1 MKTQVPLYQSSVI
14 IFSLQ
19 LRQLPH
25 LGKQNAMTSW
35 CSLPRQSQRSHHS
48 CLLELRMRGAN
59 LAFLSQHL
67 LEMLSVI
74 TAASLALK
82 SPSDQRCLLYN
93 EGTCWREKSAIPLL
107 KQALF
112 TMRSSSEAALLN
124 LLYSQHVYGLCSSCR
139 IQEACTPKPSGAS
152 ANPKGRLVL
161 HAHRNTILLHSYD
174 SQTVHATIP
183 PLGKY
188 LASQIRNFM
197 IF

>member
-1 MKTQVPLYQSSVI
+1 
-14 IFSLQ
+14 
-19 LRQLPH
+19 
-25 LGKQNAMTSW
+25 
-35 CSLPRQSQRSHHS
+35 
-48 CLLELRMRGAN
+48 
-59 LAFLSQHL
+59 
-67 LEMLSVI
+67 MLSVI

-197 IF
+197 IFWKCAAYPNSQSVFLLAFSFLFSINPKSGLCFLKPIKLL